1 MLTYPTGQTFLRHAS
16 IMFAG
21 AMAFLATACAP
32 HSDSPATDT
41 APQAQNSAYFVG
53 SDRCSSCHTAEHNA
67 WQSSQHQMAMQHVSR
82 TTVLAPFAG
91 ESLKHHGKTTTFST
105 HESGFI
111 IHTDGPDGKPADYQ
125 VKYVFGV
132 SPLQQYLIELPGG
145 RLQAFTL
152 AWDSRPATAGG
163 QHWFDLYP
171 DESYQA
177 GNPLHW
183 TGYQQSWNYMCADCH
198 STNLRKQYDAASDTF
213 NTTWSEISVGCEAC
227 HGPGSQHLVWAQQG
241 QPKSMDNKGLP
252 HLLNERAG
260 VTWTRNATTGQP
272 QRSTAL
278 TTSRELDTCARCHSR
293 RLQLTDKVNAAA
305 PLAQGFQVA
314 LLDQGLYYP
323 DGQMRDEVYNYGSFL
338 QSRMHA
344 AGVTCS
350 DCHDPHTQQL
360 RSPGDLVC
368 AQCHD
373 ASRYATQKH
382 HFHPEQSDGARCAS
396 CHMPTHTY
404 MGVDKRHDHSLR
416 IPQPDAS
423 AQIGAPDACTSCHTA
438 RDSKWAQS
446 IITQHYPQPRHS
458 FQTQGP
464 AFAALEHGAAGASAQ
479 VMTIAQNTSQPA
491 IIRASALHRLSQAG
505 VAVDPTLLN
514 KAAQDPEPLVRA
526 AAAEAAAG
534 NTTVLQPLLKDG
546 MLSVRLAASQAM
558 RQETDAW
565 RKANG
570 EYIDVQR
577 YNSDRP
583 EARAN
588 LGSALLA
595 QNDIQGGQAA
605 LQSAI
610 KLDPGFS
617 LGYLNLADSYRALG
631 DEAMSEQTLR
641 EALRHGRE
649 NIGAVQFA
657 LGLSLVRQGKYEPAL
672 AALAEA
678 SRREPDNVQ
687 FTYTYAVALHDRG
700 QKQAAISLLE
710 KAIKRRP
717 NEAQLAEL
725 LTIYR
730 NAP

>member
-1 MLTYPTGQTFLRHAS
+1 M
-16 IMFAG
+16 
-21 AMAFLATACAP
+21 
-32 HSDSPATDT
+32 
-41 APQAQNSAYFVG
+41 
-53 SDRCSSCHTAEHNA
+53 
-67 WQSSQHQMAMQHVSR
+67 
-82 TTVLAPFAG
+82 
-91 ESLKHHGKTTTFST
+91 
-105 HESGFI
+105 
-111 IHTDGPDGKPADYQ
+111 
-125 VKYVFGV
+125 
-132 SPLQQYLIELPGG
+132 
-145 RLQAFTL
+145 
-152 AWDSRPATAGG
+152 
-163 QHWFDLYP
+163 
-171 DESYQA
+171 
-177 GNPLHW
+177 
-183 TGYQQSWNYMCADCH
+183 
-198 STNLRKQYDAASDTF
+198 
-213 NTTWSEISVGCEAC
+213 
-227 HGPGSQHLVWAQQG
+227 
-241 QPKSMDNKGLP
+241 
-252 HLLNERAG
+252 
-260 VTWTRNATTGQP
+260 
-272 QRSTAL
+272 
-278 TTSRELDTCARCHSR
+278 
-293 RLQLTDKVNAAA
+293 
-305 PLAQGFQVA
+305 A

-360 RSPGDLVC
+360 RAPGDLVC

-416 IPQPDAS
+416 IPQPAES
-423 AQIGAPDACTSCHTA
+423 AQIGAPDACTSCHTT

-464 AFAALEHGAAGASAQ
+464 AFAALEHGAAGASEQ
-479 VMTIAQNTSQPA
+479 VLAIAQNSSLPA

-514 KAAQDPEPLVRA
+514 KAAQDPDALVRA
-526 AAAEAAAG
+526 AAAEAATG
-534 NTTVLQPLLKDG
+534 NASVLQPLLKDS

-558 RQETDAW
+558 RQGTDDW
-565 RKANG
+565 VKANG
-570 EYIDVQR
+570 EYIAAQR

-700 QKQAAISLLE
+700 QKRAAISLLE
-710 KAIKRRP
+710 NAIKRRP

-725 LTIYR
+725 VTIYR

>member
-1 MLTYPTGQTFLRHAS
+1 
-16 IMFAG
+16 
-21 AMAFLATACAP
+21 
-32 HSDSPATDT
+32 
-41 APQAQNSAYFVG
+41 
-53 SDRCSSCHTAEHNA
+53 
-67 WQSSQHQMAMQHVSR
+67 MQHVSR
-82 TTVLAPFAG
+82 TAVLAPFAG
-91 ESLKHHGKTTTFST
+91 ESLKHHDKTTTFST
-105 HESGFI
+105 HESQFI
-111 IHTDGPDGKPADYQ
+111 IHTDGPDGKTADYQ

-152 AWDSRPATAGG
+152 AWDNRPATAGG

-260 VTWTRNATTGQP
+260 VTWTRNATSGQP
-272 QRSTAL
+272 QRSTAR

-373 ASRYATQKH
+373 TSRYATQKH

-534 NTTVLQPLLKDG
+534 NTTVLQPLLKDS